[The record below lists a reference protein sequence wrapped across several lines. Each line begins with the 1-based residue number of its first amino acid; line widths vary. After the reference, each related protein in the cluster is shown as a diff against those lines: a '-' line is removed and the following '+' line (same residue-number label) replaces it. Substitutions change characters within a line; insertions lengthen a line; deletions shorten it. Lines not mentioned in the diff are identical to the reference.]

1 MICDPLF
8 KMPSDRIFHLL
19 YSAKNLLTF
28 QLLNREIIIIRQ
40 FHMKKKQKNIGF
52 VGRKSVKKDVKVVEH
67 ALDIDEESSVYLS

>member
-1 MICDPLF
+1 MTPYLRCLAIESFIYFIVP
-8 KMPSDRIFHLL
+8 KI
-19 YSAKNLLTF
+19 LLTF